1 MKETDLNWLSPMS
14 SSLRSFASDNNSSV
28 DPDILKGLEIINKN
42 HAIGYGDDPYTEEA
56 IKVIK
61 EIFSADVQP
70 FFLLTGTGTN
80 VLALAQLLKPYEAV
94 ICAETAHINV
104 DETGAP
110 EHFCGCK
117 LITVKTT
124 DGKLN
129 PDLIKPYL
137 HLIGDRHHS
146 QPKVVSISNATEVGT
161 VYNTKELKALSEF
174 CHENGLFLYCDGA
187 RLANAAVYLGVSL
200 KEITVDSSVDVFSLG
215 GAKNGLLLGEVL
227 IFSNKKLTSNF
238 EFLQKNGLQ
247 LPSKMRYISSQF
259 LIYLKEQIYKRN
271 ADHSNRMAKL
281 LSDKIK
287 EIKSIEIVY
296 PVQANSVF
304 VKLEKKHISRL
315 LEKHF
320 FYIWDEQ
327 QDIVRWMTSFDTT
340 KEDIDNFVESI
351 KKVLSTS

>member
-161 VYNTKELKALSEF
+161 DRK
-174 CHENGLFLYCDGA
+174 
-187 RLANAAVYLGVSL
+187 
-200 KEITVDSSVDVFSLG
+200 SVV
-215 GAKNGLLLGEVL
+215 
-227 IFSNKKLTSNF
+227 
-238 EFLQKNGLQ
+238 
-247 LPSKMRYISSQF
+247 
-259 LIYLKEQIYKRN
+259 
-271 ADHSNRMAKL
+271 
-281 LSDKIK
+281 
-287 EIKSIEIVY
+287 
-296 PVQANSVF
+296 
-304 VKLEKKHISRL
+304 
-315 LEKHF
+315 
-320 FYIWDEQ
+320 
-327 QDIVRWMTSFDTT
+327 
-340 KEDIDNFVESI
+340 
-351 KKVLSTS
+351 